1 MHPQRASPQR
11 LCNTSVTPLAAFR
24 VVYLCVYPVQRREG
38 YGAYHEPGRSVIAPE
53 DATSASFLP
62 SKARFANDF
71 ATEDRRAREAAF
83 ARKQAELARRREE
96 VSLHRVAC
104 VTQCLHADASPL
116 R

>member
-1 MHPQRASPQR
+1 MRVPPPRPGTPMIPSTTLHLCVRVCARASAR
-11 LCNTSVTPLAAFR
+11 LRS
-24 VVYLCVYPVQRREG
+24 VQRREG
-38 YGAYHEPGRSVIAPE
+38 FGAYREPGRSVIAPD

-62 SKARFANDF
+62 SKARFADDF

-96 VSLHRVAC
+96 VRV
-104 VTQCLHADASPL
+104 